1 MKRVG
6 VAVILRDHRVLV
18 CQRKRGSRYELKWEF
33 PGGKLEPNETLEAC
47 VRRELR
53 EELAVEVGPV
63 VQTEMEVSFYED
75 GGMFEV
81 HYFTF
86 NDLLGPITNRVFEE
100 VRWVTGEELVK
111 LDNLQGNAGIVQRLV
126 RGPLRRHVP

>member
-1 MKRVG
+1 MRT
-6 VAVILRDHRVLV
+6 VAVAIILRQHQVLV

-33 PGGKLEPNETLEAC
+33 PGGKVEPGESLEAC

-53 EELAVEVGPV
+53 EELAAEVGPV
-63 VQTEMEVSFYED
+63 VGTESEISFYED

-86 NDLLGPITNRVFEE
+86 RDVLTPLRNMVFEDF
-100 VRWVTGEELVK
+100 RWVTGPELMQLDILEGNKGIVERLVK
-111 LDNLQGNAGIVQRLV
+111 
-126 RGPLRRHVP
+126 GPLVGKG

>member
-1 MKRVG
+1 MRTVA
-6 VAVILRDHRVLV
+6 VAVILRDHRVLI

-33 PGGKLEPNETLEAC
+33 PGGKVEPGEALEAC

-53 EELAVEVGPV
+53 EELAAEVGPV
-63 VQTEMEVSFYED
+63 VSTESELSYYDD

-86 NDLLGPITNRVFEE
+86 RELLTPLQNLVFEDI
-100 VRWVTGEELVK
+100 RWVDGEELPR
-111 LDNLQGNAGIVQRLV
+111 LDILEGNKGIVERLV
-126 RGPLRRHVP
+126 KGPLREKG

>member
-1 MKRVG
+1 MRT
-6 VAVILRDHRVLV
+6 VAVAIILREHRVLA

-33 PGGKLEPNETLEAC
+33 PGGKVEPGESLEAC

-53 EELAVEVGPV
+53 EELAAEVGPV
-63 VQTEMEVSFYED
+63 IGTALETSFYED

-86 NDLLGPITNRVFEE
+86 HQVLTPLQNLVFED
-100 VRWVTGEELVK
+100 VRWVSGRELRQLDILEGNKVIVEK
-111 LDNLQGNAGIVQRLV
+111 LVN
-126 RGPLRRHVP
+126 GPLREKD

>member
-1 MKRVG
+1 MKRVA
-6 VAVILRDHRVLV
+6 VAIILRDSHVLV

-33 PGGKLEPNETLEAC
+33 PGGKVEPGESLEAC

-53 EELAVEVGPV
+53 EELAAEVGPV
-63 VQTEMEVSFYED
+63 VGTESEMSYYED

-86 NDLLGPITNRVFEE
+86 REHLTPLKNLVFEDI
-100 VRWVTGEELVK
+100 RWVNGEELLL
-111 LDNLQGNAGIVQRLV
+111 LDILEGNKGIVERLV
-126 RGPLRRHVP
+126 KGPLREKG

>member
-1 MKRVG
+1 MRT
-6 VAVILRDHRVLV
+6 VAVAIVLRDHQVLV

-33 PGGKLEPNETLEAC
+33 PGGKVEPGESLEDC

-53 EELAVEVGPV
+53 EELAAEVGPAV
-63 VQTEMEVSFYED
+63 SIETERSYYED

-86 NDLLGPITNRVFEE
+86 HELLTPLQNLVFEDI
-100 VRWVTGEELVK
+100 RWVGGSELMQLDFLEGNKGVVERLVK
-111 LDNLQGNAGIVQRLV
+111 GA
-126 RGPLRRHVP
+126 LRKKG

>member
-1 MKRVG
+1 MRT
-6 VAVILRDHRVLV
+6 VAVAIILRDHQVLV

-33 PGGKLEPNETLEAC
+33 PGGKVEPGESLEAC

-53 EELAVEVGPV
+53 EELAVEVGPAV
-63 VQTEMEVSFYED
+63 ETESEISHYED

-86 NDLLGPITNRVFEE
+86 RDVLTPLENKVFEDI
-100 VRWVTGEELVK
+100 RWVTGMELMQLDILEGNKGIVERLVK
-111 LDNLQGNAGIVQRLV
+111 
-126 RGPLRRHVP
+126 GPLGKKS